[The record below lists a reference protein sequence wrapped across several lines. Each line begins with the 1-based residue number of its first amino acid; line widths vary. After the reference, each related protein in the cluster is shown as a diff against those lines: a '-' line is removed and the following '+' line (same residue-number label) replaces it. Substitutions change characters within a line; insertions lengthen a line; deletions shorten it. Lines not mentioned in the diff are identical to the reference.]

1 VVLDK
6 GILRSTI
13 KCTLRLGGEPL
24 ALGDLP
30 NSEAEK
36 AYGIVRENIG
46 KFQAPF
52 STGYA
57 APNAS
62 NTSNAPNTPNA
73 STAPK

>member
-1 VVLDK
+1 MLEK

-13 KCTLRLGGEPL
+13 KCTLRLGGGPL

-36 AYGIVRENIG
+36 AYGIIREKIG

-52 STGYA
+52 STGYDSVLNS
-57 APNAS
+57 P
-62 NTSNAPNTPNA
+62 NTSD
-73 STAPK
+73 APK